1 MPLRITRKHAELA
14 SKWTPTAVAYGATAW
29 LGLLYLTDWKVV
41 VRYIPF
47 YGSKFE
53 EAE

>member
-14 SKWTPTAVAYGATAW
+14 AKWTPTAIVYGAGTSLAVI
-29 LGLLYLTDWKVV
+29 YFTDWKVV
-41 VRYIPF
+41 AKYIPF

-53 EAE
+53 E